1 MLGSSSTLVSLRRYN
16 LVAGC
21 LHLAQALAIVLLANG
36 FSLPVRA
43 AYMTGAPSRTVGHQ
57 TVVLFNLSFAW
68 AIAAFFFLS
77 ALAHFG
83 VAGPRWQSYQ
93 AQLLG
98 GRNPYRWLEYSLSAS
113 IMIVLIAMLVGI
125 DDIAALVALVGVNA
139 SMIGFGWM
147 QERYE
152 APGAG
157 LGPFWTGCIAG
168 IVPWAAIA
176 VYLIG
181 PGARAHA
188 PGFVYGIFFSLFV
201 LVQLLRRQ
209 PVAPVQAGWQVEG
222 LPPRRKGLRHL
233 VPRRQEPARLADL
246 RLDAGLQ
253 RRALTSSADYQ
264 FGVCQRRGP
273 AGILAPHVARHAPC
287 ARYLSAPAIRPR
299 TMCRCTSMKSPTGR
313 TEKIS
318 PAVIA
323 SYPAPMSSAIPS
335 PAVYRPR
342 FVMKAD
348 ANR

>member
-1 MLGSSSTLVSLRRYN
+1 LGLLTGDRQQVAVPGKGRRPEDYGNAMPGPSSTLVALRRYN
-16 LVAGC
+16 LIAGC
-21 LHLAQALAIVLLANG
+21 LHLGQALAIVLLANS

-57 TVVLFNLSFAW
+57 IVVLFNLSFAW

-77 ALAHFG
+77 ALAHFS

-139 SMIGFGWM
+139 SMIGFGWV

-157 LGPFWTGCIAG
+157 LGPFWIGCIAG

-176 VYLIG
+176 IYLIG
-181 PGARAHA
+181 PGARGHP

-201 LVQLLRRQ
+201 LFNCFAVNQWLQYRKAGKWKDYLVGERVYVTLSLVAKSLL
-209 PVAPVQAGWQVEG
+209 AWQIF
-222 LPPRRKGLRHL
+222 
-233 VPRRQEPARLADL
+233 ASTLA
-246 RLDAGLQ
+246 
-253 RRALTSSADYQ
+253 SSA
-264 FGVCQRRGP
+264 
-273 AGILAPHVARHAPC
+273 AH
-287 ARYLSAPAIRPR
+287 
-299 TMCRCTSMKSPTGR
+299 
-313 TEKIS
+313 
-318 PAVIA
+318 
-323 SYPAPMSSAIPS
+323 
-335 PAVYRPR
+335 
-342 FVMKAD
+342 
-348 ANR
+348 